1 MMVMMIALVVNVNDV
16 VVVVVSLMA
25 SKVGEK
31 EKRKE

>member
-25 SKVGEK
+25 SKVGAGV
-31 EKRKE
+31 R